1 MENKKL
7 SVQKSILWN
16 SVGSL
21 IYLAT
26 QWLITILVVRLAGV
40 DAAGNLTLAM
50 SVGNLMYSIALFGMR
65 NFQVSDIAEEY
76 RNGVYI
82 ASRII
87 TCFASVVIGAVYVLC
102 MSYTAEQRWCIGIY
116 CVFKASEA
124 LYDVYAGISQ
134 KVWRMDYIGKSW
146 VTKGLF
152 TFAAF
157 CGVLYFT
164 KNIVFAILAMTA
176 VSFAVILLYDIP
188 KNREIAEISI
198 LWKGKE
204 IVSLLYKCIPLL
216 VYSML
221 TTAIA
226 TVPRLI
232 LEKFCGGY
240 ALGIY
245 GSVAAPTMIVQ
256 MGASYIYSPFITL
269 FAERYHHKDKKGFWK
284 AFRNCFL
291 AIAVLSVC
299 AMIGGKLLGRWGLM
313 LLYGEEVAVHEALLL
328 PLIVATILTAILWL
342 FCGILTVVRE
352 FKGLIIG
359 NVAAVLFSAVCS
371 LVLIPRLEMQ
381 GATIALIIA
390 LGISC
395 CILFGCLCRS
405 WRDN

>member
-7 SVQKSILWN
+7 SVQKNILWN
-16 SVGSL
+16 SVGSF

-40 DAAGNLTLAM
+40 DAAGNLALAM

-82 ASRII
+82 ASRLI
-87 TCFASVVIGAVYVLC
+87 TCFVSVVIGTVYVLC

-146 VTKGLF
+146 VIKGIC
-152 TFAAF
+152 TFVAF
-157 CGVLYFT
+157 CGVLYLT
-164 KNIVFAILAMTA
+164 KNIVFAILAMTI
-176 VSFAVILLYDIP
+176 VSFVVILIYDIP
-188 KNREIAEISI
+188 KNREIAEVDI

-204 IVSLLYKCIPLL
+204 LVSLLYKCIPLL

-226 TVPRLI
+226 TIPRLL
-232 LEKFCGGY
+232 LEKFCGSY

-269 FAERYHHKDKKGFWK
+269 FAERYQHKDKKGFWK
-284 AFRNCFL
+284 AFKNCFL
-291 AIAVLSVC
+291 AISVLSVC
-299 AMIGGKLLGRWGLM
+299 AMIGGKLLGHWGLM
-313 LLYGEEVAVHEALLL
+313 LLYGEKVAVHEALLL
-328 PLIVATILTAILWL
+328 PLIAATILTAVLWL
-342 FCGILTVVRE
+342 FCGILTAVRG

-359 NVAAVLFSAVCS
+359 NVAAVVFSTVGS
-371 LVLIPRLEMQ
+371 VILIPKLEMQ

-390 LGISC
+390 LCISC

-405 WRDN
+405 WREK

>member
-40 DAAGNLTLAM
+40 DAAGNLALAM

-65 NFQVSDIAEEY
+65 NFQVSDIVEEY

-82 ASRII
+82 ASRLI
-87 TCFASVVIGAVYVLC
+87 TCFFSVIIGTVYVLC

-146 VTKGLF
+146 VIKGIC
-152 TFAAF
+152 TFVAF
-157 CGVLYFT
+157 CGVLYLT
-164 KNIVFAILAMTA
+164 KNIVFAILAMTI
-176 VSFAVILLYDIP
+176 VSFVVILIYDIP

-204 IVSLLYKCIPLL
+204 IASLLYKCIPLL

-226 TVPRLI
+226 TIPRLI
-232 LEKFCGGY
+232 LEKICGSY

-269 FAERYHHKDKKGFWK
+269 FAERYHHKDKRGFWI

-299 AMIGGKLLGRWGLM
+299 AMIGGKLLGHWGLM
-313 LLYGEEVAVHEALLL
+313 LLYGKEVAVHEALLL
-328 PLIVATILTAILWL
+328 PLIAATILTAILWL
-342 FCGILTVVRE
+342 FCGILTAVRE
-352 FKGLIIG
+352 FKGLIVG

-371 LVLIPRLEMQ
+371 FVLIPKMEMQ

-405 WRDN
+405 WREK

>member
-40 DAAGNLTLAM
+40 DAAGNLALAM

-82 ASRII
+82 ASRLI
-87 TCFASVVIGAVYVLC
+87 TCFVSVIIGTVYVLC

-146 VTKGLF
+146 VIKGIC
-152 TFAAF
+152 TFVAF
-157 CGVLYFT
+157 CGVLYLT
-164 KNIVFAILAMTA
+164 KNIVFAILAMTI
-176 VSFAVILLYDIP
+176 VSFVVILIYDIP

-204 IVSLLYKCIPLL
+204 IASLLYKCIPLL

-226 TVPRLI
+226 TIPRLI
-232 LEKFCGGY
+232 LEN
-240 ALGIY
+240 I
-245 GSVAAPTMIVQ
+245 
-256 MGASYIYSPFITL
+256 
-269 FAERYHHKDKKGFWK
+269 
-284 AFRNCFL
+284 
-291 AIAVLSVC
+291 
-299 AMIGGKLLGRWGLM
+299 
-313 LLYGEEVAVHEALLL
+313 
-328 PLIVATILTAILWL
+328 
-342 FCGILTVVRE
+342 
-352 FKGLIIG
+352 
-359 NVAAVLFSAVCS
+359 
-371 LVLIPRLEMQ
+371 
-381 GATIALIIA
+381 
-390 LGISC
+390 
-395 CILFGCLCRS
+395 
-405 WRDN
+405 

>member
-1 MENKKL
+1 MENKKI

-21 IYLAT
+21 IYLVT
-26 QWLITILVVRLAGV
+26 QWMITILVVRLAGV
-40 DAAGNLTLAM
+40 GAAGNLTLAM

-76 RNGVYI
+76 KNGVYI

-87 TCFASVVIGAVYVLC
+87 TCIGSVVMGVLYVFF

-116 CVFKASEA
+116 CIFKASEA
-124 LYDVYAGISQ
+124 LYDVYAGVSQ

-146 VTKGLF
+146 VMKGIC
-152 TFAAF
+152 TFASF
-157 CGVLYFT
+157 CSVLYFT
-164 KNIVFAILAMTA
+164 NNIIFAILAMTII
-176 VSFAVILLYDIP
+176 SFAVILVYDIP

-204 IVSLLYKCIPLL
+204 IVSLLCKCTPLL
-216 VYSML
+216 IYSML

-269 FAERYHHKDKKGFWK
+269 FAERYHHKDKKGFWL

-299 AMIGGKLLGRWGLM
+299 AMTGGKLLGHWGLM
-313 LLYGEEVAVHEALLL
+313 LLYGKEVAAYEALLL
-328 PLIVATILTAILWL
+328 PLIGATILTAILWL
-342 FCGILTVVRE
+342 FCGILTAVRE

-359 NVAAVLFSAVCS
+359 NIAAVFCSAVCS
-371 LVLIPRLEMQ
+371 LVLIPKLEMQ
-381 GATIALIIA
+381 GATISLIIA
-390 LGISC
+390 LCISC
-395 CILFGCLCRS
+395 CILFGCMCRS
-405 WRDN
+405 WREK